1 MSLAAGFNAL
11 VKTGDQPM
19 LLLNDKGSLLGA
31 NAHARHHLS
40 IIVDFPIG
48 APLSQWAM
56 EYEDDSLD
64 KQLTRWYR
72 SRTPV
77 LGMLKHL
84 CNDDEFVSHD
94 GSILSFRVAGIFNAE
109 GYEACIKRIAA
120 EIERMGR
127 EPFVL
132 FVDQLDW
139 EGAIE
144 DGLAV

>member
-1 MSLAAGFNAL
+1 MN
-11 VKTGDQPM
+11 
-19 LLLNDKGSLLGA
+19 
-31 NAHARHHLS
+31 
-40 IIVDFPIG
+40 
-48 APLSQWAM
+48 
-56 EYEDDSLD
+56 
-64 KQLTRWYR
+64 
-72 SRTPV
+72 
-77 LGMLKHL
+77 
-84 CNDDEFVSHD
+84 SHD
-94 GSILSFRVAGIFNAE
+94 GSILSFCVAGIFNTE